1 MHASIGDRIIVQTET
16 LGRMPRQGIVEE
28 VLAGHDAEHYRVR
41 WDDGHESLLYP
52 GSDTRVLKSAEPKGG
67 TVIPEQRQAPEPSA
81 PTLDDPVRRIM
92 GAPLITVDAHDSLRN
107 AARTLAYADVGAL
120 VVLSDEVTP
129 LGILCERDIVRALAG
144 DGDPDEMWAADAI
157 GADAVWAEPSDSIAD
172 VARLMRDAAV
182 RHVPVRV
189 QDAVVGMVSMRDVL
203 DVMGR
208 R

>member
-16 LGRMPRQGIVEE
+16 LGKTPRQGTVEE
-28 VLAGHDAEHYRVR
+28 VLAGYDAEHYRVR
-41 WDDGHESLLYP
+41 WDDGHESLLFP
-52 GSDTRVLKSAEPKGG
+52 GPDTRVLKPAESTSG
-67 TVIPEQRQAPEPSA
+67 TVIPEQRQAPRPSA
-81 PTLDDPVRRIM
+81 PTPDDPVRRIM

-107 AARTLAYADVGAL
+107 AARTMAYADVGAL

-129 LGILCERDIVRALAG
+129 LGIVCERDIVRALASE
-144 DGDPDEMWAADAI
+144 GDPDEVWAADAI
-157 GADAVWAEPSDSIAD
+157 GADTVWADPSDSIAD
-172 VARLMRDAAV
+172 VARLMRDSGA
-182 RHVPVRV
+182 RHVPVHV